1 MSIIGGNGS
10 PAAESLRPGPL
21 RRSKA
26 GTAMIDFEEEIAK
39 FRPSTE
45 VDQTEDIILHTPL
58 KDMTDLMLEILKE
71 KES

>member
-1 MSIIGGNGS
+1 
-10 PAAESLRPGPL
+10 
-21 RRSKA
+21 
-26 GTAMIDFEEEIAK
+26 MINFEEEIAK

-45 VDQTEDIILHTPL
+45 VDQTEDVVLHTSL